1 MDRCAFSLIDQL
13 CRFVFTFT
21 EEENFKTIEFI
32 SLVNV
37 ILMVQLSIFALL
49 LCLIFEQFIF
59 TRLCNVVLLEIIV
72 GLLMYHGQSM
82 QMKHGIAQLLNLTD
96 STAQTG
102 KTNHG
107 GIQLSRSNSF
117 VSVDI
122 SETAIGTDNGR
133 TPVVMTISTRRL
145 SSPVPVSS
153 PEIQATELDVSTCSS
168 SRSSSDLEHHHQQSE
183 NKSRREEYSFGK
195 AVNEFDKL

>member
-1 MDRCAFSLIDQL
+1 
-13 CRFVFTFT
+13 
-21 EEENFKTIEFI
+21 
-32 SLVNV
+32 
-37 ILMVQLSIFALL
+37 
-49 LCLIFEQFIF
+49 
-59 TRLCNVVLLEIIV
+59 
-72 GLLMYHGQSM
+72 MYHGQSM

-96 STAQTG
+96 STAQTVWPGQLTIRLQG
-102 KTNHG
+102 KTNNG

-183 NKSRREEYSFGK
+183 NNQSRREKYSFGK